1 MEIYELW
8 KNLEQSFKGSLVN
21 YKKPQKLNKAIKAMC
36 DQNEKFDQEVAT
48 IKTKFK
54 KATEKLEL
62 KNTKPELKNS
72 IEVFKLDV
80 TTQKK
85 DSAP

>member
-48 IKTKFK
+48 IKTK
-54 KATEKLEL
+54 
-62 KNTKPELKNS
+62 
-72 IEVFKLDV
+72 
-80 TTQKK
+80 
-85 DSAP
+85 

>member
-21 YKKPQKLNKAIKAMC
+21 YKKPQKLNKAIKTMC

-48 IKTKFK
+48 IKTKQNK
-54 KATEKLEL
+54 TKQQ
-62 KNTKPELKNS
+62 KN
-72 IEVFKLDV
+72 
-80 TTQKK
+80 
-85 DSAP
+85 